1 MISILW
7 ATFHIH
13 DGNKFDIL
21 TARSRHAHPLRNSTD
36 ELSIGT
42 TARPAVKIGRTRAPL
57 TRVSWDA
64 RRTPAPSSPG
74 SIHASD
80 ARRSHA
86 RAATTHAAAR
96 ARPDVATVGGLHPR
110 RLAAAD
116 LLGAG
121 GRRGACKRR
130 QANPEGKGFR

>member
-1 MISILW
+1 MT
-7 ATFHIH
+7 ATNLTSSRRAH
-13 DGNKFDIL
+13 DTPTRSE
-21 TARSRHAHPLRNSTD
+21 TAQD
-36 ELSIGT
+36 ELAIGT
-42 TARPAVKIGRTRAPL
+42 TARPAVQIGRTRAPL

-116 LLGAG
+116 LLEIG